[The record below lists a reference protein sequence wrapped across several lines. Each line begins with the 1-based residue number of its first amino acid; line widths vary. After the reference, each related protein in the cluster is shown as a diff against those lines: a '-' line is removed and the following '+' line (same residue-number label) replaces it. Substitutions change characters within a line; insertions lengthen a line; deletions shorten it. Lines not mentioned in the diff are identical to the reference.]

1 LPNFFKIGDQMAF
14 DKLNLKNPTTGEIK
28 QAPVGFSWTTLFFG
42 FFVPIFRSDWLMAVI
57 LLGLAFVTAGLS
69 NIIFAFIYNKIHIK
83 NLLYKEGFK
92 VTGSVSGDYQ
102 KITNKLGIELPMI
115 E

>member
-1 LPNFFKIGDQMAF
+1 MAF
-14 DKLNLKNPTTGEIK
+14 DTVNLKNPATGEIK

-57 LLGLAFVTAGLS
+57 FLCTAFVTAGMS
-69 NIIFAFIYNKIHIK
+69 NIVFAFMYNKIHVK

-92 VTGSVSGDYQ
+92 VTGSAKGDLQ
-102 KITNKLGIELPMI
+102 KISAKLGIELPMT